1 MATKPNTK
9 PLTKLQEMN
18 LRALRI
24 KEESINTIL
33 TTIKNNQTFA
43 KLLIF
48 TLNSL
53 ETFVSPPNREINTN
67 SGIILRLG
75 GVELLHLISIKN
87 IKNDEIVELVGDII
101 YKLISVHNIID
112 KDLAKLFV
120 EKNGHKAI
128 IEVILKRNKGDKCL
142 LPYTK
147 IINGLVQ
154 IPQLVPTLIEN
165 NIIDAIDLYSDSE
178 TKKNKKYDGKSV
190 KLNLDTLKQISAQK
204 AGRDYLIKNNYIE
217 KIIKNIIRSS
227 DKKDVEPVLCGLGVL
242 ENLCRNEEGK
252 KAVKNSNCI
261 DCLCH
266 VLTQLGHNQS
276 VLKMCAKIYCKIAS
290 AEDLKAQLELLK
302 KYYEEN
308 KNSGK
313 YDNNAVEI
321 NKSLELVSNFM
332 LVEELGAQLQEK
344 DNFELLKNLFIQ
356 MQKIDL
362 NEKDKDFIN
371 LFTSLN
377 KNFMVIFFRLF
388 NLDPSYIEKS
398 DELMKY
404 IWASVQ
410 KNWES
415 IKNID
420 DKELL
425 KVFNSYFVSYGEI
438 LNQNYNLIKK
448 NDNNKLEPEF
458 EDNLIYLNK
467 NILTSGQK
475 NLEVGDNDSNPHCIA
490 CRLIKTCDELSLK
503 EDSKIKPNKKGE
515 IISSLIDCY
524 SYLEYL
530 FINKEDEEILCDSL
544 EVIFDLVNAQK
555 DFRVQKL
562 EQLIFKICDFM
573 NKKKEQRYPCL
584 QCMKLLD
591 MYLTPEYVTEYI
603 KARDP
608 IKHPTHGINYMECIV
623 NVMTYRV
630 SSEDKKNK
638 KVGGIQSEKI
648 ENEINSLGGIL
659 LERLID
665 ELDFRKL
672 LKEFC
677 ENAESFEPSKKNKDS
692 INKLENS
699 TKIMHGIM
707 NVKNYYEIGASYI
720 IDSLKILLE
729 KEIRYIE
736 FFKRDKMNEKNPD
749 FKNIIDNTSS
759 RMYLELALNLKI
771 NEISQQKLNY
781 EMYANNLDIIFLFL
795 SKSTDKK
802 NIKFLL
808 NHLNSNYNFILDN
821 ENNIKLKGKE
831 NVSEKMTN
839 VGVTLLR
846 KLIEEDD
853 VIESII
859 RNLII
864 LAENNILLCNNM
876 VRAGCPRLLLQIIE
890 TSPNETNVELALYL
904 LKIISFSNKDNLQM
918 VANQNAM
925 NVFYQT
931 KNKYSTNEKIID
943 YCAQITKEILKLPGQ
958 EKYVSDLITDTIN
971 EFNQNSKKDFSQN
984 EVRQKLLNSLQII
997 NSFVTNDSQS
1007 ELINNN
1013 EEFIENFKNVTENSF
1028 KEKELD
1034 SLNEKLVNNELSLL
1048 KKINNDKL

>member
-75 GVELLHLISIKN
+75 GVKLLHLISIKN

-290 AEDLKAQLELLK
+290 ADDLKAQLELLK

-371 LFTSLN
+371 LFT
-377 KNFMVIFFRLF
+377 
-388 NLDPSYIEKS
+388 
-398 DELMKY
+398 
-404 IWASVQ
+404 A
-410 KNWES
+410 
-415 IKNID
+415 
-420 DKELL
+420 
-425 KVFNSYFVSYGEI
+425 
-438 LNQNYNLIKK
+438 
-448 NDNNKLEPEF
+448 
-458 EDNLIYLNK
+458 
-467 NILTSGQK
+467 
-475 NLEVGDNDSNPHCIA
+475 
-490 CRLIKTCDELSLK
+490 
-503 EDSKIKPNKKGE
+503 
-515 IISSLIDCY
+515 
-524 SYLEYL
+524 
-530 FINKEDEEILCDSL
+530 
-544 EVIFDLVNAQK
+544 
-555 DFRVQKL
+555 
-562 EQLIFKICDFM
+562 
-573 NKKKEQRYPCL
+573 
-584 QCMKLLD
+584 
-591 MYLTPEYVTEYI
+591 
-603 KARDP
+603 
-608 IKHPTHGINYMECIV
+608 
-623 NVMTYRV
+623 
-630 SSEDKKNK
+630 
-638 KVGGIQSEKI
+638 
-648 ENEINSLGGIL
+648 
-659 LERLID
+659 
-665 ELDFRKL
+665 
-672 LKEFC
+672 
-677 ENAESFEPSKKNKDS
+677 
-692 INKLENS
+692 
-699 TKIMHGIM
+699 
-707 NVKNYYEIGASYI
+707 
-720 IDSLKILLE
+720 
-729 KEIRYIE
+729 
-736 FFKRDKMNEKNPD
+736 
-749 FKNIIDNTSS
+749 
-759 RMYLELALNLKI
+759 
-771 NEISQQKLNY
+771 
-781 EMYANNLDIIFLFL
+781 
-795 SKSTDKK
+795 
-802 NIKFLL
+802 
-808 NHLNSNYNFILDN
+808 
-821 ENNIKLKGKE
+821 
-831 NVSEKMTN
+831 
-839 VGVTLLR
+839 
-846 KLIEEDD
+846 
-853 VIESII
+853 
-859 RNLII
+859 
-864 LAENNILLCNNM
+864 
-876 VRAGCPRLLLQIIE
+876 
-890 TSPNETNVELALYL
+890 
-904 LKIISFSNKDNLQM
+904 
-918 VANQNAM
+918 
-925 NVFYQT
+925 
-931 KNKYSTNEKIID
+931 
-943 YCAQITKEILKLPGQ
+943 
-958 EKYVSDLITDTIN
+958 
-971 EFNQNSKKDFSQN
+971 
-984 EVRQKLLNSLQII
+984 
-997 NSFVTNDSQS
+997 
-1007 ELINNN
+1007 
-1013 EEFIENFKNVTENSF
+1013 
-1028 KEKELD
+1028 
-1034 SLNEKLVNNELSLL
+1034 
-1048 KKINNDKL
+1048 